1 MCIRTNRVKNK
12 RNDLISSE
20 DVRFG
25 GDIER
30 YYFQTAF
37 FSKCCESRPS
47 ELCSNDQNEQL
58 DGIYG
63 VINSSIIIYSI
74 YWLEQNS
81 ERERGASMRPNN
93 TNNKIHPM
101 LFHLPLT
108 ICYLEGYLSG
118 LVWRHIESNSN
129 ASIFSFAL
137 PIPRQSC

>member
-63 VINSSIIIYSI
+63 VINLSIIIYSI

-81 ERERGASMRPNN
+81 ERERERGIYASQQHQQQNPPDVVSSTSNN
-93 TNNKIHPM
+93 V
-101 LFHLPLT
+101 
-108 ICYLEGYLSG
+108 LS
-118 LVWRHIESNSN
+118 
-129 ASIFSFAL
+129 
-137 PIPRQSC
+137 